1 MKILQNNKY
10 DKLSSNIMQTINI
23 LANIIVIQKIK
34 LKYLCIKIL
43 QNNKYDKY
51 MILLYDTIHYEDNII
66 YKYYMHDIT
75 IWYSHYDQ
83 PKTGHNNLD

>member
-51 MILLYDTIHYEDNII
+51 MILLYDTIHYEDSII
-66 YKYYMHDIT
+66 HKYYMHDIT
-75 IWYSHYDQ
+75 I
-83 PKTGHNNLD
+83 